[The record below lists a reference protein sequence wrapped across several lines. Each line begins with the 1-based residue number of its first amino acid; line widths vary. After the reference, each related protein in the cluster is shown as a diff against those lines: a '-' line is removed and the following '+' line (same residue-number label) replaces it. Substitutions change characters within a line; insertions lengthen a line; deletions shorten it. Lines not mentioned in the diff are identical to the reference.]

1 MNLHLV
7 TAWKV
12 YLIGNGVRATE
23 FIGVT
28 ASLSKKRACIKSVN
42 AAPDAHKNI
51 SQIVS
56 TSVKGIDTVDFN
68 VEQHE
73 ARRNFFLSTHF
84 YEGKFFMGALIFTW
98 NELTSLTFLGSL
110 AMQPLTF
117 SFSLSIP
124 FFLALSLSSLFHLV
138 HPTLFVVFRII
149 SFYRSTKRL
158 ETFIKSVKFRK
169 RIYSYVRHWFG
180 CEHTIFGHKKTTT
193 TTTEKFV
200 FTLFILMDWLRI
212 LVGITSPNSMKYY
225 RIRLIGWVN

>member
-56 TSVKGIDTVDFN
+56 TLVKGIDTVDFN

-73 ARRNFFLSTHF
+73 AKRNFFLSTHF

-124 FFLALSLSSLFHLV
+124 FFLALSLSPLSFIWFIRLCSLFSASFHFIGVQSDSKLSSKALNSGSV
-138 HPTLFVVFRII
+138 FIRMSGIGSAASTQFSAIKKQQLQQQKSLFLRSLFWWIDYEFWLASHRQIQWNII
-149 SFYRSTKRL
+149 AF
-158 ETFIKSVKFRK
+158 
-169 RIYSYVRHWFG
+169 
-180 CEHTIFGHKKTTT
+180 
-193 TTTEKFV
+193 
-200 FTLFILMDWLRI
+200 D
-212 LVGITSPNSMKYY
+212 
-225 RIRLIGWVN
+225 